1 MEKCQV
7 ALSIGGKVSGGTCC
21 FRWHL
26 VYVTKFQVALECVRW
41 HFIYMA
47 TCQVALGIDGIVSG
61 GTWLCQ
67 GMCLQITR
75 FSETLITLLTSER
88 LLPTAYSDMFLQTT
102 RCSESLLTL
111 LISIR
116 LLPNCVFGH
125 ISVLS
130 SLDRFPEEKKTVF
143 QNKTD
148 FRICF
153 PLQNM
158 VFLKCPFYKKI
169 VDVFF

>member
-75 FSETLITLLTSER
+75 FSETLITLLTSVR
-88 LLPTAYSDMFLQTT
+88 LLPTVYSDMFLQTT

-130 SLDRFPEEKKTVF
+130 SLDRFPEEKKRFSKTKRILEYVF
-143 QNKTD
+143 PYKTWS
-148 FRICF
+148 F
-153 PLQNM
+153 
-158 VFLKCPFYKKI
+158 
-169 VDVFF
+169 